1 MAIRTA
7 IIGYGRSGSKLHAD
21 PLEAL
26 PEYKVVAVCDP
37 DKERQKIAYQRFGCS
52 TYNNL
57 SSLLKKEKIDLAC
70 IITRSDQHASMAIEA
85 MKKGAHVL
93 VTKPMAINAVQVK
106 KMLDASKKYK
116 RILAPWQPSRW
127 GTDFT
132 QIKKIIAEGEIGK
145 VFSIQR
151 NFLFYDVRHDWQTKS
166 KFGGGYLLNWGPH
179 LIDQVIE
186 LVKEPVESVWG
197 KLWQAINPGDVE
209 DSIKTILAFKNS
221 DIIGEINIGIG
232 AEQLPRWF
240 IQGSLGT
247 ITSDEKYVYVV
258 VPKKK
263 QEFVTGI
270 PGNSEKRDVIER
282 TPVGKFIYG
291 DASVIYRELAQAI
304 HGEKSFTVTP
314 ESVLNL
320 MKVLDAVRE
329 SNKKGSTIKL

>member
-7 IIGYGRSGSKLHAD
+7 IIGYGRSGSKLHAN

-26 PEYKVVAVCDP
+26 SEYEVVAVCDP
-37 DKERQKIAYQRFGCS
+37 DKKRQKIAHQRFRCQ
-52 TYNNL
+52 TYSDL
-57 SSLLKKEKIDLAC
+57 SLLLKKETVDLAC

-85 MKKGAHVL
+85 MREGAHVL
-93 VTKPMAINAVQVK
+93 VAKPMTINATQAK

-116 RILAPWQPSRW
+116 RILAPWQPSRL

-132 QIKKIIAEGEIGK
+132 QIKKIIAKGEIGR

-151 NFLFYDVRHDWQTKS
+151 NFLFYDVRDDWQTKS

-186 LVKEPVESVWG
+186 LVNEPVESVWG
-197 KLWQAINPGDVE
+197 KLWQVINPGDVE
-209 DSIKTILAFKNS
+209 DSFKTILAFKNS
-221 DIIGEINIGIG
+221 DIIGEVNIGIG

-247 ITSDEKYVYVV
+247 ITSDEKYIYVV

-263 QEFVTGI
+263 HQFI
-270 PGNSEKRDVIER
+270 KRM
-282 TPVGKFIYG
+282 PVGKFIYG
-291 DASVIYRELAQAI
+291 DASVIYKDLAQVI
-304 HGEKSFTVTP
+304 CGKKSLSVTP
-314 ESVLNL
+314 ESVVNL
-320 MKVLDAVRE
+320 MKVLDAVQE

>member
-26 PEYKVVAVCDP
+26 SEYEVVAVCDP
-37 DKERQKIAYQRFGCS
+37 DKKRQKIANKRFGCQ
-52 TYNNL
+52 TYNDL
-57 SSLLKKEKIDLAC
+57 SLLLKKETVDLAC

-85 MKKGAHVL
+85 MRKGAHVL
-93 VTKPMAINAVQVK
+93 VTKPMTVNATQAK

-116 RILAPWQPSRW
+116 RILAPWQPSRL

-132 QIKKIIAEGEIGK
+132 QIKKIIAKGEIGK

-151 NFLFYDVRHDWQTKS
+151 NFLFYDVRDDWQTKS

-186 LVKEPVESVWG
+186 LVSKPVETVWG
-197 KLWQAINPGDVE
+197 KLWQVINPGDVE
-209 DSIKTILAFKNS
+209 DSFKTILAFKNS
-221 DIIGEINIGIG
+221 DIIGEVNIGIG

-247 ITSDEKYVYVV
+247 ITSDEKYIYVV
-258 VPKKK
+258 IPKKK
-263 QEFVTGI
+263 QQFI
-270 PGNSEKRDVIER
+270 KR

-291 DASVIYRELAQAI
+291 DPSILYKELAQAI
-304 HGEKSFTVTP
+304 HGRKRFPVTT
-314 ESVLNL
+314 ESALNL

-329 SNKKGSTIKL
+329 SHKKGSTIKL